1 MAIKKIVID
10 LLANNESLS
19 MGSNSDFNITNYKG
33 FESSDYQISYKLS
46 AQVDTSTITARKVLP
61 REITIEAEC
70 TDSLKDRIM
79 SFFNPKNTGK
89 MTVELNGNKRWIG
102 YEVKSFKIKQDTLYH
117 PIAFIVTFLCPQ
129 PFFLDMDDFGKDIAS
144 TQELFAFP
152 FVWQIGRGFVTDY
165 RRFSTNFLVV
175 NGGDVDTGMKFEF
188 YAKDT
193 VVNPQ
198 MRTDDGSYIRVL
210 TTMQKGDLLE
220 INTNTGQ
227 KAIYLN
233 GTNITNR
240 LDRTSNFIG
249 LKVGKNV
256 LIYTADSGYLHLSVR
271 LFYRPMYLGV

>member
-1 MAIKKIVID
+1 
-10 LLANNESLS
+10 
-19 MGSNSDFNITNYKG
+19 
-33 FESSDYQISYKLS
+33 
-46 AQVDTSTITARKVLP
+46 
-61 REITIEAEC
+61 
-70 TDSLKDRIM
+70 
-79 SFFNPKNTGK
+79 
-89 MTVELNGNKRWIG
+89 
-102 YEVKSFKIKQDTLYH
+102 
-117 PIAFIVTFLCPQ
+117 
-129 PFFLDMDDFGKDIAS
+129 
-144 TQELFAFP
+144 
-152 FVWQIGRGFVTDY
+152 
-165 RRFSTNFLVV
+165 
-175 NGGDVDTGMKFEF
+175 MKFEF

-256 LIYTADSGYLHLSVR
+256 LTYTADSGYLHLSVR